1 MDGHPSM
8 AWEFVFRFCAALTLK
23 HQAFSIN
30 GELKCNPI
38 QIRQP
43 NQSSVNQDS
52 TSSYIF
58 FIVILPHFPIWL
70 CRRGTPDINETCF
83 EVGRFGHVI
92 NTWGT

>member
-58 FIVILPHFPIWL
+58 FYRHSATFPDL
-70 CRRGTPDINETCF
+70 ALS
-83 EVGRFGHVI
+83 
-92 NTWGT
+92 